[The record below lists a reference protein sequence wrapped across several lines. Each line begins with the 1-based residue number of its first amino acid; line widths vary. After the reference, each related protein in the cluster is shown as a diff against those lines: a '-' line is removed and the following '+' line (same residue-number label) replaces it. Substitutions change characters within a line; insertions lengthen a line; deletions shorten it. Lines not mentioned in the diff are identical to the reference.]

1 MIFMPIIKFGNHVLK
16 TVGDAL
22 LKTKSAMFSQKT
34 FNAISDVYAS
44 LRSGDKVAFLLRHGE
59 RPTDQWDKETPL
71 TENGVEQC
79 REVGKKLQGG
89 AASKNQIGAHSTDM
103 YRTKQTAFYI
113 AEERGDDLWTNFQ
126 DVPTTNSI
134 DGNIYYADDVSGLPW
149 EVVAAYA
156 YGELEEYAPYNTESF
171 KDIETVTNG
180 IVEMVS
186 ATLHESDKPLVL
198 FTTHDVALVP
208 FVVHTTKHKL
218 KELRIWET
226 GKWLNFL
233 AGAAV
238 IVRKNGSIE
247 ICPVCG
253 LESGTMDAY

>member
-1 MIFMPIIKFGNHVLK
+1 MPIIKFSNHVLK
-16 TVGDAL
+16 SVGNAL
-22 LKTKSAMFSQKT
+22 LKSKSAVFSQKT

-44 LRSGDKVAFLLRHGE
+44 LRAGDKVAFLLRHGE
-59 RPTDQWDKETPL
+59 RPTDSWDKETPL

-89 AASKNQIGAHSTDM
+89 IASKNQIDAHSTDM

-113 AEERGDDLWTNFQ
+113 AEGRSDDLWTNFQ
-126 DVPTTNSI
+126 DVPTTNNI
-134 DGNIYYADDVSGLPW
+134 DGDIYYADGVSSLPW

-156 YGELEEYAPYNTESF
+156 YGELEEYAPYNVESF

-180 IVEMVS
+180 IAEMVS
-186 ATLHESDKPLVL
+186 TVLRESDKPLVL

-208 FVVHTTKHKL
+208 FVVYTSKRKL

-238 IVRKNGSIE
+238 ILRKNGNIE

-253 LESGTMDAY
+253 LDRGTIAAY